1 MNVVIVLPL
10 RRAANSIQVLVGID
24 SVLESTSIGASV
36 PSGGASRGWAVG
48 GVFGLQRVAAEPPV
62 SMYFSAKTCSPEVLL
77 NLTQSSTV
85 KLPVPTLRVAL
96 SGTLTK
102 APWPLS
108 TKA

>member
-36 PSGGASRGWAVG
+36 PSVRARRRTLVDNL
-48 GVFGLQRVAAEPPV
+48 VRVQPV
-62 SMYFSAKTCSPEVLL
+62 ALELSMYFSAKTCSPEVLL

-85 KLPVPTLRVAL
+85 KLPVPTLRGAL

-102 APWPLS
+102 APWPLR
-108 TKA
+108 TNA